1 MESLRDKEILV
12 VGGTSGIGRAVVGDL
27 LAADARVTVWS
38 RQPAPDLDETAVRWQ
53 AADVTAPLDAN
64 GLDLPD
70 ALHGLVYCPG
80 SITLTPAG
88 RLTEEQLQTDFNLNV
103 LGAFRVI
110 RLCLPRLQKAE
121 GAGVV
126 LLSTVAARTGLAFHV
141 SVSTAKAALEG
152 MALAL
157 AAELAPRRIRVNVV
171 APSITDTPLAAG
183 ILRSDEKK
191 NELGQR
197 HPLRRIGAP
206 ADIAAAITFL
216 LSDAS
221 GWITGQVLPVDGG
234 YSTIK

>member
-1 MESLRDKEILV
+1 MESLRDREILV
-12 VGGTSGIGRAVVGDL
+12 VGGTSGIGRAVVGEL
-27 LAADARVTVWS
+27 LAAGAKVMVWS
-38 RQPAPDLDETAVRWQ
+38 RRPAPDLDAPDVRWQ
-53 AADVTAPLDAN
+53 AADVTRPLDEA

-70 ALHGLVYCPG
+70 QLHGLVYCPG
-80 SITLTPAG
+80 SITLTPAN
-88 RLTEEQLQTDFNLNV
+88 RLTEEQIQADFNLNV

-110 RLCLPRLQKAE
+110 RFCLPRLQKAE
-121 GAGVV
+121 GAGIV
-126 LLSTVAARTGLAFHV
+126 LISTVAVRTGLAFHV

-152 MALAL
+152 MGLAL

-183 ILRSDEKK
+183 ILRNEEKK
-191 NELGQR
+191 KELGQR